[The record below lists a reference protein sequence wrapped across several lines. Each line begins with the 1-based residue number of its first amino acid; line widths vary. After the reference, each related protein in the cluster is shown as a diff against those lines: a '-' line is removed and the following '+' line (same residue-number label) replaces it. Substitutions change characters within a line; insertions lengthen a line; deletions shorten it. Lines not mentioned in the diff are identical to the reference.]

1 MKRVAQILSV
11 LFHPLLIPIYA
22 LLQINLMP
30 FFYPGS
36 DTLRHVLIF
45 GSMFV
50 LVVPPI
56 IWYIVL
62 YKFNVI
68 KSWKATTR
76 KERIWPYLFTILSY
90 ILVSII
96 SYLLKVDYGFTQLWQ
111 GAALALVLVFIINF
125 FWKISAHATGMGSW
139 LGMLFFL
146 SIYNGFSLLS
156 EIIIV
161 ILSSGLVGW
170 SRLKLDAH
178 TPMQVFFGY
187 LLGLFFVGILPFFI
201 FL

>member
-96 SYLLKVDYGFTQLWQ
+96 SYLLKVDFGFTQLWQ

>member
-1 MKRVAQILSV
+1 MNKIAQILSV
-11 LFHPLLIPIYA
+11 LFHPLLVPIYA

-36 DTLRHVLIF
+36 DTLRHLLIF

-56 IWYIVL
+56 IWYVIL

-76 KERIWPYLFTILSY
+76 KERIWPYIFTILSY
-90 ILVSII
+90 FLVAVICH
-96 SYLLKVDYGFTQLWQ
+96 LLVVDYGFIQLWKV
-111 GAALALVLVFIINF
+111 ATMALVMVFIVNF

-139 LGMLFFL
+139 VGMLYFL
-146 SIYNGFSLLS
+146 SVYNGFSLLS
-156 EIIIV
+156 QIIV
-161 ILSSGLVGW
+161 VLLSSGLVGW
-170 SRLKLDAH
+170 SRLKLEAH
-178 TPMQVFFGY
+178 TPAQVFFGF
-187 LLGLFFVGILPFFI
+187 LLGLFFVGILPFFN
-201 FL
+201 FF

>member
-1 MKRVAQILSV
+1 MKRIAQILSI
-11 LFHPLLIPIYA
+11 LFHPLLIPVYA
-22 LLQINLMP
+22 LLQMNLLP
-30 FFYPGS
+30 FFYPGA

-56 IWYIVL
+56 MWYILL
-62 YKFNVI
+62 YKLKVI
-68 KSWKATTR
+68 ESWKASTR

-90 ILVSII
+90 LLVSTIC
-96 SYLLKVDYGFTQLWQ
+96 YLLRVDYGFTELWF
-111 GAALALVLVFIINF
+111 GATLALVTVFIINF
-125 FWKISAHATGMGSW
+125 FWKISAHATGLGSW

-146 SIYNGFSLLS
+146 SIYNDYSLLS
-156 EIIIV
+156 EIIV
-161 ILSSGLVGW
+161 VSLSSGLIGW
-170 SRLKLDAH
+170 SRLKLEAH
-178 TPMQVFFGY
+178 TPLQVFFGF

>member
-36 DTLRHVLIF
+36 DALRHVLIF

>member
-1 MKRVAQILSV
+1 MKRIAQILSI
-11 LFHPLLIPIYA
+11 LFHPLFIPIYA
-22 LLQINLMP
+22 LLQMNFMP
-30 FFYPGS
+30 FFYAGT
-36 DTLRHVLIF
+36 DTLKHVLIF

-62 YKFNVI
+62 HKLKIVE
-68 KSWKATTR
+68 SWKATTR

-96 SYLLKVDYGFTQLWQ
+96 CHLLAVDYGFTQLWQ
-111 GAALALVLVFIINF
+111 GATIALIVVFVINF
-125 FWKISAHATGMGSW
+125 FWKISAHAAGMGAW
-139 LGMLFFL
+139 TGMLFFL
-146 SIYNGFSLLS
+146 SIYNGFSLLF
-156 EIIIV
+156 EIIVV

-170 SRLKLDAH
+170 SRLKLEAH
-178 TPMQVFFGY
+178 TPRQVFFGY
-187 LLGLFFVGILPFFI
+187 LLGLICVGILPFLI

>member
-68 KSWKATTR
+68 MSWKATTR

>member
-11 LFHPLLIPIYA
+11 LFHPLLVPIYA

-30 FFYPGS
+30 FFCPGS

>member
-187 LLGLFFVGILPFFI
+187 LLGLFFVGFLPFFI